1 MLIKLRS
8 NKKLK
13 SALAFVALFAAVSF
27 LVPYQALASPINA
40 STLIDLTNRTRQE
53 AGLPPLQP
61 NHKLTQAAY
70 RKAHDILNHGYFS
83 HTTPSGKPFYQWIE
97 EEQYAYLYAGENLAI
112 DFGTNEG
119 VLAAWLESP
128 THRANIINEHYAE
141 IGLVTLR
148 GEWQDHATTVVV
160 QMFGSLLED
169 SPTVLGKA
177 LQGLSDDLKIRKDD
191 LSKLAADIVLL
202 PSLAGRKYF
211 DVIAKPAREMALGLS
226 NPTSASIAASPITK
240 VAQGNAYRTL
250 LKSETTCCQSDFV
263 FALTE
268 EKNGVTVSTPI
279 TYPSFKELL
288 STLKQKAPH
297 LLTTPQDLKTNIGL
311 AGIITLLLLAAYWRN
326 FKAYLQ
332 NKPGYN

>member
-1 MLIKLRS
+1 MLLKLSS

-13 SALAFVALFAAVSF
+13 SVLSLALLVAAVCF
-27 LVPYQALASPINA
+27 LVPYKALASPINA
-40 STLIDLTNRTRQE
+40 STLIELTNRTRQE

-70 RKAHDILNHGYFS
+70 RKAYDILGHGYFS

-97 EEQYAYLYAGENLAI
+97 EENYAYLYAGENLAI

-148 GEWQDHATTVVV
+148 GQWQDHETTVVV
-160 QMFGSLLED
+160 QMFGSILED

-177 LQGLSDDLKIRKDD
+177 LQGLSEDLKIRKSD

-211 DVIAKPAREMALGLS
+211 DVIAKPAKTMALGLS
-226 NPTSASIAASPITK
+226 NPTSAGIAASPITK
-240 VAQGNAYRTL
+240 VAQGGAYRTL
-250 LKSETTCCQSDFV
+250 LKSETTCCQSDYV

-268 EKNGVTVSTPI
+268 EQNGVTVSTPI

-288 STLKQKAPH
+288 STLKQRAPR
-297 LLTTPQDLKTNIGL
+297 LPTSPQDLSANIFL
-311 AGIITLLLLAAYWRN
+311 AGIILLLLLSAYWPN
-326 FKAYLQ
+326 LKAYLRH
-332 NKPGYN
+332 KPSYG